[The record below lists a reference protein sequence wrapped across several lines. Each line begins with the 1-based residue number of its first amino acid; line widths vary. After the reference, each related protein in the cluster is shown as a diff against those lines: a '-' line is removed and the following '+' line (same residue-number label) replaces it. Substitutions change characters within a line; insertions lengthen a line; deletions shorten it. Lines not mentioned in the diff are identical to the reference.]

1 MQGGNHSFSLKK
13 LILLKALRGKALTY
27 SAKRDLFFFFLCTF
41 GKFRLKPLLKMWDSF
56 VFVFKHMEITE
67 FSRIDIVILFDTL

>member
-13 LILLKALRGKALTY
+13 IILLKALRGKALTY
-27 SAKRDLFFFFLCTF
+27 SAKRDHFLFFMHIWEI
-41 GKFRLKPLLKMWDSF
+41 RLKPLLKMWDSF

-67 FSRIDIVILFDTL
+67 FSRIDLVILFDTL